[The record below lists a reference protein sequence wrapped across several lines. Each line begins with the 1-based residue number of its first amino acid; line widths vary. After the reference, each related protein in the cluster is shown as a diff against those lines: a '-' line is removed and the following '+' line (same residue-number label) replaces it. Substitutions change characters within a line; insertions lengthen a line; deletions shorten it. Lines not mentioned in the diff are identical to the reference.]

1 MMIIKFKISVVIF
14 TFNIIKKLAISKV
27 NYLVL
32 IYSSLLD
39 IYLIT
44 NTIVIYLIKHE
55 FIFFIIQVILMLRYK
70 VLRLFTL
77 FNWSL

>member
-70 VLRLFTL
+70 VLRLFT
-77 FNWSL
+77 

>member
-14 TFNIIKKLAISKV
+14 TFNIIKKLTISKV

-70 VLRLFTL
+70 VLRLFT
-77 FNWSL
+77 